1 MRHAIRSGQLA
12 AAARTEHSRQRTKHA
27 ASRRPSRNDEWLTVE
42 QVCDELQ
49 VSRRTFDRWRAR
61 RTGPRCI
68 RLGGNGPVRIKRC
81 WLEDWIDENGPGA
94 P

>member
-1 MRHAIRSGQLA
+1 MNRHVRPRALGADAARHARTRATQSSRSRS
-12 AAARTEHSRQRTKHA
+12 ARSQ
-27 ASRRPSRNDEWLTVE
+27 EWLTVE

-61 RTGPRCI
+61 RNGPRCV

-81 WLEDWIDENGPGA
+81 WLEDWIDESDPGTS
-94 P
+94 

>member
-1 MRHAIRSGQLA
+1 MRHAIKTGQLA
-12 AAARTEHSRQRTKHA
+12 GAARTAHSRQRA
-27 ASRRPSRNDEWLTVE
+27 ERASPRHRSQNDEWLTVE

-94 P
+94 A

>member
-1 MRHAIRSGQLA
+1 MNRHVRPRKLA
-12 AAARTEHSRQRTKHA
+12 ATTDRHTRTRADHRPHRRSARD
-27 ASRRPSRNDEWLTVE
+27 DEWLTVE

-61 RTGPRCI
+61 RTGPRCV

-81 WLEDWIDENGPGA
+81 WLEEWIDESGPGA
-94 P
+94 A

>member
-1 MRHAIRSGQLA
+1 MRHQGRTGPITAV
-12 AAARTEHSRQRTKHA
+12 ARTEHLRRRTGRA
-27 ASRRPSRNDEWLTVE
+27 APGHRSHDDQWLTVE
-42 QVCDELQ
+42 QVCEELQ

-61 RTGPRCI
+61 RSGPRCV

-81 WLEDWIDENGPGA
+81 WLEDWIDQNGTGA